1 MVLFP
6 VHSPLNIGALLFNL
20 SVGISPP
27 LETIYNAMIL
37 TLRQKKINV

>member
-1 MVLFP
+1 

-20 SVGISPP
+20 GAGISPP

-37 TLRQKKINV
+37 TLR